1 MSFFF
6 DLLLYFALF
15 LETSF
20 SDSFFFKY
28 IQQISSK
35 LSSINFSVQYKQNE
49 EEVSRQLS
57 KTNGAR
63 KGRKGNLC
71 AVDFM
76 SFMFHSI
83 SLFYLI
89 FQTTIVV

>member
-6 DLLLYFALF
+6 DLLLYFVLF

-20 SDSFFFKY
+20 SDSFFFTY

-35 LSSINFSVQYKQNE
+35 LSSINFSVQYEQNE

-71 AVDFM
+71 AVDL

>member
-35 LSSINFSVQYKQNE
+35 LSSINFSVQYEQNE
-49 EEVSRQLS
+49 EEVFRQLS